1 MSDLYDSITVTGNVA
16 TEPEFKRTQTGLGI
30 TSFRV
35 ASGQRKFD
43 RQSERWVDSG
53 TNWYTVSVFRGL
65 ADHAFASLH
74 KGDRVILTGRL
85 RQRDWD
91 NGETRGTS
99 LDIEAD
105 AIGNDLLWGTTTF
118 AKDER
123 GQAATPRADCQ
134 STAPADA
141 WAAPGVEGVGA
152 ADAAPPLAL
161 TDLATDAGAPELV
174 GAGAPGSADVPF

>member
-16 TEPEFKRTQTGLGI
+16 TEPEFKRTQNGLGI

-35 ASGQRKFD
+35 ASGQRRFD
-43 RQSERWVDSG
+43 RQTERWIDAG

-85 RQRDWD
+85 RQREWD
-91 NGETRGTS
+91 NGEKRGTS

-105 AIGNDLLWGTTTF
+105 ALGHDLLWGTTTF
-118 AKDER
+118 VKDDR
-123 GQAATPRADCQ
+123 RHSADPIPPDAWRAPDATR
-134 STAPADA
+134 A
-141 WAAPGVEGVGA
+141 WAAPGVEAEPA
-152 ADAAPPLAL
+152 ADAVEPMAL
-161 TDLATDAGAPELV
+161 EPTGGELV
-174 GAGAPGSADVPF
+174 GAGAGASDAPF

>member
-16 TEPEFKRTQTGLGI
+16 TEPEFKRTQNGLGI

-35 ASGQRKFD
+35 ASGQRRFD
-43 RQSERWVDSG
+43 RQSERWIDAG

-85 RQRDWD
+85 RQREWD
-91 NGETRGTS
+91 NGEKRGTA

-105 AIGNDLLWGTTTF
+105 AIGHDLLWGTTTF
-118 AKDER
+118 VRDER
-123 GQAATPRADCQ
+123 RQSIDPVPADAWQAPAATE
-134 STAPADA
+134 A
-141 WAAPGVEGVGA
+141 WAAPGVDATDGTDAVPPMALDAGAGELVGVGVSA
-152 ADAAPPLAL
+152 ADA
-161 TDLATDAGAPELV
+161 
-174 GAGAPGSADVPF
+174 PF

>member
-16 TEPEFKRTQTGLGI
+16 TEPEFKRTQNGLGI

-35 ASGQRKFD
+35 ASGQRRFD
-43 RQSERWVDSG
+43 RQSERWIDAG

-85 RQRDWD
+85 RQREWD
-91 NGETRGTS
+91 TGEKHGTA

-105 AIGNDLLWGTTTF
+105 AIGHDLLWGTTTF
-118 AKDER
+118 LKDDR
-123 GQAATPRADCQ
+123 RQ
-134 STAPADA
+134 SVDPVPAGAWQVPDTADA
-141 WAAPGVEGVGA
+141 WAAPGVGA
-152 ADAAPPLAL
+152 ADGTPSVPPMAL
-161 TDLATDAGAPELV
+161 DAGTGELV
-174 GAGAPGSADVPF
+174 GATAGASDASDSPF